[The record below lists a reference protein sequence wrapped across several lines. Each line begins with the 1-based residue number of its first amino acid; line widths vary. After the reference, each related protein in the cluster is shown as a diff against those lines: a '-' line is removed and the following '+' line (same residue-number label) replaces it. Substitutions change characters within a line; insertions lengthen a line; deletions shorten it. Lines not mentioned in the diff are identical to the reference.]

1 MKIDGKRF
9 ISCGKD
15 GTVQL
20 RTTDNFNN
28 YETFII
34 QGWKNSNLSACSFS
48 QEEGLFF
55 TCGKDGSVCMWKSK
69 EIEIRSSDELIKRPT
84 NLKKIVSASENIK
97 YYEDVIEE
105 EYLGRMK

>member
-1 MKIDGKRF
+1 
-9 ISCGKD
+9 
-15 GTVQL
+15 
-20 RTTDNFNN
+20 
-28 YETFII
+28 
-34 QGWKNSNLSACSFS
+34 
-48 QEEGLFF
+48 
-55 TCGKDGSVCMWKSK
+55 MWKSK